1 MLLECVP
8 NVSEGRRPEA
18 LAELVRR
25 VQAVAGAHLLDAS
38 RDPDHHRSVLT
49 LAGPGEALH
58 ETMLSLYEYATN
70 VIDLSRHDGVHP
82 RVGAI
87 DVVPFVPLGET
98 PMSAAVAAA
107 RRLGSAVAERFSI
120 PVYLYEEAALRP
132 ERKSLPLLR
141 QGGLPALDL
150 RIGQPGWEPD
160 FGPPRLHPTAGATI
174 LGARPFLIAVNVLLG
189 TDDLELAREIA
200 RAVRESSGGLPAV
213 RALGLPLAGRGR
225 VQVSMNLVDHRR
237 TGLGRL
243 LAEVR
248 RLAEERGARV
258 IETEIIGLAPEAALA
273 DAAAELVPGP
283 EAFAHRSLERRLA
296 AVGVGSRA
304 VTKEGT

>member
-8 NVSEGRRPEA
+8 NLSEGRRPEV
-18 LAELVRR
+18 LAELARR
-25 VQAVAGAHLLDAS
+25 AQAVAGAHLLDAS
-38 RDPDHHRSVLT
+38 SDPDHHRSVLT

-58 ETMLSLYEYATN
+58 ETVLSLYEYATE
-70 VIDLSRHDGVHP
+70 VIDLRRHEGVHP

-107 RRLGSAVAERFSI
+107 RRLGAAVAERFSI
-120 PVYLYEEAALRP
+120 PVYLYEEAALVPGR
-132 ERKSLPLLR
+132 RRLPALR
-141 QGGLPALDL
+141 QGGLPALAL
-150 RIGQPGWEPD
+150 RIGRPGWEPD

-174 LGARPFLIAVNVLLG
+174 IGARPFLIAVNVLLDTG
-189 TDDLELAREIA
+189 ELETARQIA
-200 RAVRESSGGLPAV
+200 SAVRESSGGLPAV

-237 TGLGRL
+237 TTLGLL

-248 RLAEERGARV
+248 RLAEARGARV

-273 DAAAELVPGP
+273 EAAAELVPGP
-283 EAFAHRSLERRLA
+283 AAFADRSLERRLSA
-296 AVGVGSRA
+296 AGLI
-304 VTKEGT
+304 